1 MQIFSAKSLR
11 TPSNILVVNLAICD
25 FFMMAKTP
33 VFIYNSFS
41 QGYAMGHLG
50 CQIYGV
56 IGSYTGIGTSTTNA
70 FIAYDRYNVITRPME
85 GKMTMGKGLCM
96 ALFIWIYATPW
107 SLAPAFE
114 VWGKFVPGEWLL
126 FHSSEL
132 VSILSTLFTFNQS
145 AIYNPIK
152 IDFENQFIYRNP
164 TRVKVCGLSFNGK
177 IVNWRLTFSRW

>member
-1 MQIFSAKSLR
+1 PGSERRMLAWNVPPEELKYIPSHWLNYEEPQQSMHYLLGMMYIFFMCMSLVGNGLVIWIFLSAKSLR
-11 TPSNILVVNLAICD
+11 TPSNILVVNLALCD

-85 GKMTMGKGLCM
+85 GKM
-96 ALFIWIYATPW
+96 
-107 SLAPAFE
+107 
-114 VWGKFVPGEWLL
+114 
-126 FHSSEL
+126 
-132 VSILSTLFTFNQS
+132 
-145 AIYNPIK
+145 
-152 IDFENQFIYRNP
+152 
-164 TRVKVCGLSFNGK
+164 
-177 IVNWRLTFSRW
+177 